1 MPLDINLLLKG
12 VTQMGFVVW
21 QIFTEKWLQ
30 RAERTQRCLDDGDRF
45 ISLWI
50 AFNGWMKGEFGES
63 QSDRDLIAKVKNS
76 LAFKD
81 IFVKLKNDSMEF
93 RQNLRELSNYSVL
106 DMRHMD
112 DENRYKRY
120 DGSFKSLLE
129 VIYQV
134 RCNLFHGRK
143 DVDEDRKDFELVSL
157 SYNILLPL
165 FKEYLKAQGGRNEAV
180 WSKPNPGAARSEK

>member
-1 MPLDINLLLKG
+1 
-12 VTQMGFVVW
+12 MGFVVW

-63 QSDRDLIAKVKNS
+63 RSDRDLIDKVKKGS
-76 LAFKD
+76 TFKD
-81 IFVKLKNDSMEF
+81 TFIKLKNDSMEF
-93 RQNLRELSNYSVL
+93 CQNLDQLSNYSVL

-112 DENRYKRY
+112 DESRYKKY

-143 DVDEDRKDFELVSL
+143 DVDDDRKDFELVSL
-157 SYNILLPL
+157 AYNILLPL
-165 FKEYLKAQGGRNEAV
+165 FKEYLKAQSGRNKAV
-180 WSKPNPGAARSEK
+180 WNKPNSSAVKK

>member
-1 MPLDINLLLKG
+1 
-12 VTQMGFVVW
+12 MGLVVW

-50 AFNGWMKGEFGES
+50 AFNGWMKGEFGENR
-63 QSDRDLIAKVKNS
+63 SDRDLINKVKKT
-76 LAFKD
+76 LTFKD
-81 IFVKLKNDSMEF
+81 TFIKLKNDSVEF
-93 RQNLRELSNYSVL
+93 RQNLGELSNYFVL

-112 DENRYKRY
+112 DESKYKKY
-120 DGSFKSLLE
+120 DGSFESLLG

-143 DVDEDRKDFELVSL
+143 NVDDDRKDFELVSL

-165 FKEYLKAQGGRNEAV
+165 FKEYLKPLKGKNETV
-180 WSKPNPGAARSEK
+180 WNKPNWKAVSYVDSNR

>member
-1 MPLDINLLLKG
+1 
-12 VTQMGFVVW
+12 MGFVVW

-50 AFNGWMKGEFGES
+50 AFNGWMKGEFGEK
-63 QSDRDLIAKVKNS
+63 QNDKDLIKEVKKNQP
-76 LAFKD
+76 FKD
-81 IFVKLKNDSMEF
+81 TFIKLRNDSMEF
-93 RQNLRELSNYSVL
+93 RQNLDKLSNYSVL
-106 DMRHMD
+106 DMRYMD
-112 DENRYKRY
+112 DPSKYKRY
-120 DGSFKSLLE
+120 DGSFQSLLE

-143 DVDEDRKDFELVSL
+143 DVDDDRKDFELVSL

-165 FKEYLKAQGGRNEAV
+165 FKEYLQ
-180 WSKPNPGAARSEK
+180 ARKGKE